1 MSVRR
6 FIPKGREGSYQKL
19 KKSLTSLSLVW
30 WEMPVTCTVVD
41 ILNLLSGGARTY
53 LRCCVMRGWT
63 AVIEFRVSGTTPLLC
78 RGDEELGRFHMPSDV
93 CAEHSHRWSRHFLR
107 GGSPFLLEFSARPC
121 G

>member
-1 MSVRR
+1 
-6 FIPKGREGSYQKL
+6 
-19 KKSLTSLSLVW
+19 
-30 WEMPVTCTVVD
+30 
-41 ILNLLSGGARTY
+41 
-53 LRCCVMRGWT
+53 MRGWT

-121 G
+121 GWWRLRSRVWSFSNLSASSAAYNVCL